1 MPDFG
6 IFRGFNDKLFG
17 NKLYAGQLPTQLG
30 TVGSIVASDV
40 DAQAFFNRVIAAGG
54 NLSLL
59 EQYAVNQLVLD
70 LKSYS
75 IWSKMKAI
83 YPMVGS
89 SSAACAQNLKSSSFT
104 GSFSSGWTFAST
116 GIKNTS
122 SSGFFETNCNDNN
135 FANNSI
141 SFGCYSRTNI
151 SLTTYDFGIYNTSL
165 GRGTWMRLLNL
176 GGFGGGV
183 QQAPPEI
190 GASNSDSRGFFQMS
204 KNGSTT
210 VLGYRNSSQLINTTS
225 TTTNATNTTFYLGAL
240 NNGGTAAF
248 GFSGKEFA
256 MAYIGDGL
264 SATDMT
270 NYDTAVQAFQTTLS
284 RQV

>member
-1 MPDFG
+1 M
-6 IFRGFNDKLFG
+6 ILATHGF
-17 NKLYAGQLPTQLG
+17 
-30 TVGSIVASDV
+30 VASSIGQIDA
-40 DAQAFFNRVIAAGG
+40 DAQAFFDRVTTAGG
-54 NLSLL
+54 TLSAT
-59 EQYAVNQLVLD
+59 EQTAINTLVIQM
-70 LKSYS
+70 KANG
-75 IWSKMKAI
+75 IWTKMKAI
-83 YPMVGS
+83 YPMVGA
-89 SSAACAQNLKSSSFT
+89 SAAACSQNLKSSSFT

-116 GIKNTS
+116 GVKNTS

-135 FANNSI
+135 FGNNNI

-151 SLTTYDFGIYNTSL
+151 TIAGVYDFGIYNTSL
-165 GRGTWMRLLNL
+165 SRGTWMRLYS
-176 GGFGGGV
+176 GSGFGGGV
-183 QQAPPEI
+183 QQATPEVN
-190 GASNSDSRGFFQMS
+190 GTNSDSRGFFQMS

-240 NNGGTAAF
+240 NNGGTASF
-248 GFSGKEFA
+248 GFSDKEFA

-270 NYDTAVQAFQTTLS
+270 NYYTAVQAFQTTLS